1 MKSSTAIV
9 RFNTGVVSP
18 MMTGRVDTEEYAG
31 ACSVL
36 DNFIPTVQGAAIR
49 RGGTRFVAAAKYADK
64 KVRLFSFQFSSNQP
78 YLTEFGDKYVRF
90 FLFRHPIVNEDGSP
104 FEIETPYKESDL
116 DALSFAQSGDVMFIA
131 HPNYPLHKLV
141 RYSNTD
147 WRLTEVELTD
157 GPYLP
162 VNTGEISLSPSGTA
176 GSVTITASAA
186 LFCESDVGRHVR
198 IMHPSNPNVKWG
210 AAKITEYVSEVS
222 VKADVFADLPFLSTG
237 ASKAWRLG
245 ALSKTTGYAS
255 TVAFF
260 EQRLVLGK
268 GNGVYGSATGKYE
281 IFSPSE
287 ADGTVKADNGYG
299 YELSSEQINDI
310 CWLSSGRVLAI
321 GTVGADFTLSTAGG
335 EGSLPMTVK
344 VVRHSTYGSEAVAP
358 LKISNTTL
366 FVQRYGRKLRAFV
379 YDSNSDGYVAKDMT
393 TLASHITESGIHE
406 MALQQEPVPVVWCA
420 LKNGSLIG
428 MTYEAEESVRA
439 WHTHTMKGAFVES
452 IVTQPSENGSYD
464 ELYLSVK
471 RTVAGTERRYIEV
484 MERGMLEESDT
495 AQDCFYV
502 DCGLSYKG
510 EKVKIVGG
518 LEHLEGETVAILAD
532 GAVQPERTVQNGKI
546 ELDVAASSIHVGL
559 PYVSVLEP
567 TALSGLGEFGVSENA
582 KKRISSLLIR
592 FYKTLGVKAGRKE
605 HTEALVFRRTN
616 DKTDNPPELFTGD
629 RKIPFSGDWVDSVSI
644 RVEQDQPLPV
654 TVLGMFPIVSVNS
667 L

>member
-1 MKSSTAIV
+1 M
-9 RFNTGVVSP
+9 
-18 MMTGRVDTEEYAG
+18 
-31 ACSVL
+31 
-36 DNFIPTVQGAAIR
+36 
-49 RGGTRFVAAAKYADK
+49 
-64 KVRLFSFQFSSNQP
+64 
-78 YLTEFGDKYVRF
+78 
-90 FLFRHPIVNEDGSP
+90 
-104 FEIETPYKESDL
+104 
-116 DALSFAQSGDVMFIA
+116 
-131 HPNYPLHKLV
+131 
-141 RYSNTD
+141 
-147 WRLTEVELTD
+147 
-157 GPYLP
+157 
-162 VNTGEISLSPSGTA
+162 
-176 GSVTITASAA
+176 
-186 LFCESDVGRHVR
+186 
-198 IMHPSNPNVKWG
+198 
-210 AAKITEYVSEVS
+210 
-222 VKADVFADLPFLSTG
+222 
-237 ASKAWRLG
+237 
-245 ALSKTTGYAS
+245 
-255 TVAFF
+255 
-260 EQRLVLGK
+260 
-268 GNGVYGSATGKYE
+268 
-281 IFSPSE
+281 
-287 ADGTVKADNGYG
+287 
-299 YELSSEQINDI
+299 
-310 CWLSSGRVLAI
+310 
-321 GTVGADFTLSTAGG
+321 
-335 EGSLPMTVK
+335 
-344 VVRHSTYGSEAVAP
+344 
-358 LKISNTTL
+358 
-366 FVQRYGRKLRAFV
+366 

-484 MERGMLEESDT
+484 MERGMLEENDT

-532 GAVQPERTVQNGKI
+532 GAVQPERPVQNGKI

-592 FYKTLGVKAGRKE
+592 FYKTLGVKVGRKE

-616 DKTDNPPELFTGD
+616 DKTDSPPELFTGD
-629 RKIPFSGDWVDSVSI
+629 RKIPFSGDWVDSASI